1 MLLIQNLRL
10 KYEHPKSACASGCR
24 ARLTPSIANR
34 NGNAGD
40 EDDDPTEANEEHPV
54 DEEAAVEDP
63 NPPDADAESA
73 AIASG
78 WQSIA

>member
-1 MLLIQNLRL
+1 MVSENLRL
-10 KYEHPKSACASGCR
+10 KYAHPKSACARGCR

-34 NGNAGD
+34 NWNAGD

-54 DEEAAVEDP
+54 DEEAAEEAK
-63 NPPDADAESA
+63 PPDADAESA